1 MHPVPSKQ
9 GSLPQ
14 RTASAEPVSFGDM
27 SPRGQGYV
35 GAIVLAG
42 AALLSLR
49 LPPLTIAH
57 PPLLASMLV
66 AAIAASSLRVALPGA
81 GASAPVS
88 ATMAALFASLLLIGP
103 DATLI
108 AAAAAG
114 FTQCTFGTTRR
125 NPVYWTAF
133 SMSALVTVAF
143 AAGRVYAITGG
154 VPLADASSFDSLELP
169 IIVSA
174 LVWVFLSALVMGG
187 GLLAT
192 SGWRATTARRDEL
205 SWITL
210 SGCVGTGAGAVAAVL
225 VHGTTWWLWPAA
237 LLPLVLTHVARRLS
251 VERIEAEQ
259 RRTQQMSDLHFAS
272 IEALAVAIDAKDMTP
287 TTHVR
292 RVQAY
297 AGELAVMLGMSDCDV
312 QAVRT
317 AAVLHDIGKL
327 AVPEHILSKPGPLTP
342 EEFQKIR
349 THPQI
354 GAEIVGAVP
363 FPYPVAPFILAHHE
377 RWDGRGYPSGL
388 KGEQIPLGARILSVV
403 DQFDALTTERP
414 YKSACST
421 DEAFQ
426 SLRREAGRS
435 LDPHIVDLFI
445 DAYPRLSGDAER
457 LAEAAARQLSFASV
471 GPFDNAT
478 RDGSATVFRDIA
490 LAHREVYALYEL
502 AQALGTSLGIG
513 DTMALIASK
522 LHNLVPFASCA
533 LFLHT
538 PETDTLRCRFATGVD
553 AELLQQLTVA
563 NGEGL
568 VGWAAKNERA
578 LVNARPSTDFDA
590 AGIRVHTSLHSA
602 LVIPLVFNTG
612 LVGALAV
619 YGQEAGCFTDDHRR
633 LLARVAEQ
641 AAGVIANSI
650 TYEETKRDSLT
661 DPLTGLPNT
670 RFMFVHLTRE
680 LARAERLKSEVSLLV
695 MDLDSFK
702 EINDNFGHAA
712 GDRALREVA
721 RVLRAGIRPYDICV
735 RYAGDEFVVLLS
747 GCGPDEAQLKML
759 ELQAAIDA
767 LMLEVRPGRLVRL
780 GASFGSAS
788 FPTDGHGYE
797 TLLSVADERMY
808 DDKARRKD
816 PASDHAAGVHS
827 AETSGRPS
835 VFAKIDRPAGSRMH

>member
-1 MHPVPSKQ
+1 
-9 GSLPQ
+9 
-14 RTASAEPVSFGDM
+14 M

-57 PPLLASMLV
+57 PPLLASMLM
-66 AAIAASSLRVALPGA
+66 AAVAASSLRVALPGS
-81 GASAPVS
+81 GASATVS

-108 AAAAAG
+108 VAAAAG

-133 SMSALVTVAF
+133 SMAALVTVAF
-143 AAGRVYAITGG
+143 AAGRVYAIAGG
-154 VPLADASSFDSLELP
+154 VPLADARSFDSLELP
-169 IIVSA
+169 IIASA
-174 LVWVFLSALVMGG
+174 LVWVFLCAIVVGG

-192 SGWRATTARRDEL
+192 SGWHAMRTRRDDL

-237 LLPLVLTHVARRLS
+237 LLPLVLTHVAQRLS
-251 VERIEAEQ
+251 GERIEAEQ
-259 RRTQQMSDLHFAS
+259 RRTQQMANLHFAS

-297 AGELAVMLGMSDCDV
+297 AGELAVMLDMSESDV

-414 YKSACST
+414 YKAACST
-421 DEAFQ
+421 DDAFQ

-445 DAYPRLSGDAER
+445 GAYPRLSGDAER
-457 LAEAAARQLSFASV
+457 LAEGAARQLSFASV
-471 GPFDNAT
+471 GPLDTAA

-502 AQALGTSLGIG
+502 AQALGTSLGIA

-522 LHNLVPFASCA
+522 LHNLVPFSSCA
-533 LFLHT
+533 LFLHSPRPTRSAAGSPRAST
-538 PETDTLRCRFATGVD
+538 PSCCSSSRSPTATVSW
-553 AELLQQLTVA
+553 
-563 NGEGL
+563 
-568 VGWAAKNERA
+568 VGRRRTSA
-578 LVNARPSTDFDA
+578 LVNARPAADFDA
-590 AGIRVHTSLHSA
+590 AGIHAHTSLQSA
-602 LVIPLVFNTG
+602 LIIPLVFNTG

-619 YGQEAGCFTDDHRR
+619 YGQDAGGFTDDHRR

-695 MDLDSFK
+695 MDLQLK
-702 EINDNFGHAA
+702 EINDSFGHAA

-747 GCGPDEAQLKML
+747 GCGSEEAQI
-759 ELQAAIDA
+759 ECSSC
-767 LMLEVRPGRLVRL
+767 R
-780 GASFGSAS
+780 
-788 FPTDGHGYE
+788 
-797 TLLSVADERMY
+797 
-808 DDKARRKD
+808 ARSTR
-816 PASDHAAGVHS
+816 
-827 AETSGRPS
+827 
-835 VFAKIDRPAGSRMH
+835 

>member
-1 MHPVPSKQ
+1 MHPVPSNYT
-9 GSLPQ
+9 SPSN
-14 RTASAEPVSFGDM
+14 RVATAEPVSFGDM

-49 LPPLTIAH
+49 LPPLTVSH
-57 PPLLASMLV
+57 PPLLASMLM
-66 AAIAASSLRVALPGA
+66 AAIAASALRVALPGSGV
-81 GASAPVS
+81 GATVS
-88 ATMAALFASLLLIGP
+88 ASMAALFGSLLVIGP
-103 DATLI
+103 DQTLI
-108 AAAAAG
+108 VAAAAG
-114 FTQCTFGTTRR
+114 FTHCTFGTTRR

-133 SMSALVTVAF
+133 SMAALVTVTF
-143 AAGRVYAITGG
+143 AAGRVYAATGG
-154 VPLADASSFDSLELP
+154 VPLVDASSLDSLELP
-169 IIVSA
+169 IIAAA
-174 LVWVFLSALVMGG
+174 LVWVLLTAIVMGG

-192 SGWRATTARRDEL
+192 SGWRVIAGRRDDL
-205 SWITL
+205 SWFML
-210 SGCVGTGAGAVAAVL
+210 SGCVGTAAGVVAAVL
-225 VHGTTWWLWPAA
+225 LRGATWWLWPVA
-237 LLPLVLTHVARRLS
+237 LVPLVLTHVAQRLS
-251 VERIEAEQ
+251 AERVDAER
-259 RRTQQMSDLHFAS
+259 RRTQQMADLHFAS

-292 RVQAY
+292 RIQAY
-297 AGELAVMLGMSDCDV
+297 AEELAVMLGMSDGDV

-403 DQFDALTTERP
+403 DQFDALTTDRP
-414 YKSACST
+414 YRTACST
-421 DEAFQ
+421 EDAFQ

-445 DAYPRLSGDAER
+445 DAYPRLSGEAER
-457 LAEAAARQLSFASV
+457 LAEAAARQLSFAQV
-471 GPFDNAT
+471 GPFDTAA
-478 RDGSATVFRDIA
+478 RDGSAKVFRDIA

-522 LHNLVPFASCA
+522 LHNLVPFSSCA
-533 LFLHT
+533 LFLHSA
-538 PETDTLRCRFATGVD
+538 ETDTLRCRFATGID

-578 LVNARPSTDFDA
+578 LVNARPGTDFEA
-590 AGIRVHTSLHSA
+590 AGVRVHTSLQSA

-619 YGQEAGCFTDDHRR
+619 YGQEAGCFNDDHRR

-702 EINDNFGHAA
+702 EINDSFGHTA

-747 GCGPDEAQLKML
+747 GCGPDEARLKML

-767 LMLEVRPGRLVRL
+767 LMIEVRPGRLVRL
-780 GASFGSAS
+780 GASFGCAS

-797 TLLSVADERMY
+797 TLLSMADERMY
-808 DDKARRKD
+808 DDKARRKGL
-816 PASDHAAGVHS
+816 AGDQALS
-827 AETSGRPS
+827 ARPS
-835 VFAKIDRPAGSRMH
+835 ESHGGSPVFAKIDRPANPRMH